1 MLQGSIFFYLSIIS
15 QDLVSKKTCQKKV
28 CVFLSESFF
37 NCITTNPLS
46 SHAEGASHP
55 VEGPLFPIH
64 HQEYPANAQ
73 SLYHHFLGFFWYI
86 MFKTTAYFE

>member
-1 MLQGSIFFYLSIIS
+1 MQAKNQLLIEVTMLTSKLMISMLQGSIFFYLSIIS

-64 HQEYPANAQ
+64 H
-73 SLYHHFLGFFWYI
+73 
-86 MFKTTAYFE
+86 